1 MPPMRMTACLAQAK
15 TEDGGSMVA
24 GEKNKMYCVE
34 LIPFCMFVSIYI
46 YPGFPESGISTLTS
60 LVRLLEFHRAC
71 LSTLLYKSNP
81 ERDD

>member
-1 MPPMRMTACLAQAK
+1 MPRMTACLAEAK
-15 TEDGGSMVA
+15 ADNGGSTVA
-24 GEKNKMYCVE
+24 GEKNEMCCVE

-46 YPGFPESGISTLTS
+46 HPGFPESGISTLTS